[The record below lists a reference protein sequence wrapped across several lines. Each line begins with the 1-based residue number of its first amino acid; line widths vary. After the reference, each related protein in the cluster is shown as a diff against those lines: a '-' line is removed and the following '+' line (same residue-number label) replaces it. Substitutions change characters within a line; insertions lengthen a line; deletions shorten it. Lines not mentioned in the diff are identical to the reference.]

1 MMADIQMLHF
11 KHHQMHV
18 GTIRENFNGFFH
30 KQIQGDMMGRRLMG
44 MVATPSPRDFEGMV
58 CLNMLKD
65 CPVTN
70 DGIKTAHALFGMGLT
85 TIRGNMVWHKP
96 KCVFTDYVD
105 ILCTLVE
112 VNKQVTLAGDVMF
125 VNSVSFLVSKTRNIN
140 LITIEHAPS
149 PRTATTLESLL
160 QRIVCVYA
168 RTGFTVQTI
177 LMDIEFKKVRDHVP
191 VLNVNTP
198 AASEHE
204 GNIEQGICLNKKR
217 ARGICG
223 ITR

>member
-1 MMADIQMLHF
+1 
-11 KHHQMHV
+11 MHV

-70 DGIKTAHALFGMGLT
+70 DDIKSVHALFGTDHT
-85 TIRGNMVWHKP
+85 TIRGKTVRCKP
-96 KCVFTDYVD
+96 KRVITDYVD

-125 VNSVSFLVSKTRNIN
+125 VNSVSFLVSKT
-140 LITIEHAPS
+140 
-149 PRTATTLESLL
+149 
-160 QRIVCVYA
+160 
-168 RTGFTVQTI
+168 
-177 LMDIEFKKVRDHVP
+177 
-191 VLNVNTP
+191 
-198 AASEHE
+198 
-204 GNIEQGICLNKKR
+204 
-217 ARGICG
+217 
-223 ITR
+223 